1 MDHRNADGSHAEMCG
16 NGIRLFL
23 HVLVT
28 EGLLDRST
36 CEAGV
41 LVGTRGGP
49 RRVGATPDG
58 GYWVDMGPA
67 RPFGEGEG
75 PLSGQVFSGLAVSM
89 GNPHLACLTD
99 VDIDSLD
106 LDRQRPSST
115 PALFPDG
122 VNVELVNV
130 LEPGAHIRLRVFER
144 GVGETRS
151 CGTGACAA
159 AYAALAAEGRT
170 EGTVVVDVPG
180 GRLSVQ
186 VGPGDD
192 GPHRARRPRLGRR
205 RSARSG
211 SPADAGPSGAVVVL
225 GRRLRHHRLAL
236 GAGAP
241 FGSPR
246 PLSWSGRRRTGCAAV
261 EALGVAARVVD
272 LLFDPG
278 AGSGSLIG
286 LLVGWMRPSALPGP
300 GCGMRLGRDASC
312 RPVMT
317 TQVPRRWGVPR
328 WRR

>member
-1 MDHRNADGSHAEMCG
+1 MSDQASPRVLRGHGTENDFVVLPDPDGHVWPESRLDAAMVRRLCDRRAGLGGDGVLRVVRTTHVPDAPEVLGDALDSCEWFMDHRNADGSHAEMCG

-58 GYWVDMGPA
+58 DYWVDMGPA
-67 RPFGEGEG
+67 RPFGEGKAS
-75 PLSGQVFSGLAVSM
+75 LSGQVFSGLAVSM

-99 VDIDSLD
+99 VDLDSLD
-106 LDRQRPSST
+106 LSAAPTFDT
-115 PALFPDG
+115 ALFPEG
-122 VNVELVNV
+122 VNVEVIEV

-159 AYAALAAEGRT
+159 AYAALVAGGRT

-186 VGPGDD
+186 V
-192 GPHRARRPRLGRR
+192 
-205 RSARSG
+205 
-211 SPADAGPSGAVVVL
+211 DAGTTVLTGPAVLVSAGAL
-225 GRRLRHHRLAL
+225 CAEWL
-236 GAGAP
+236 GA
-241 FGSPR
+241 
-246 PLSWSGRRRTGCAAV
+246 
-261 EALGVAARVVD
+261 
-272 LLFDPG
+272 
-278 AGSGSLIG
+278 
-286 LLVGWMRPSALPGP
+286 
-300 GCGMRLGRDASC
+300 
-312 RPVMT
+312 
-317 TQVPRRWGVPR
+317 
-328 WRR
+328 